1 MFIKKGGFRVSIKE
15 IWRYLVNKKWKAD
28 DVCFLVFYIFLASI
42 FTTPLLGVPIGVL
55 AYLYFNEE
63 LFK

>member
-1 MFIKKGGFRVSIKE
+1 MRIKE

-28 DVCFLVFYIFLASI
+28 DVCYLVFYIFLASI

-55 AYLYFNEE
+55 VYLYFNEE

>member
-1 MFIKKGGFRVSIKE
+1 MSIKE

-28 DVCFLVFYIFLASI
+28 DVCYLVFYIFLASI

-55 AYLYFNEE
+55 VIYLIRTLLKQ
-63 LFK
+63 LFIKVQIN